1 MPFVNKLIQG
11 TDVTISPFART
22 KAGKDVMAAEPLARA
37 MNIPATVK
45 SCYPHSSSFV
55 NAAEAGITD
64 VLERL
69 ARKYDRE
76 SSGRRG
82 NSGEECKPHLPSA
95 FGNSNE

>member
-1 MPFVNKLIQG
+1 M
-11 TDVTISPFART
+11 S
-22 KAGKDVMAAEPLARA
+22 GKGIIASEPLGRP
-37 MNIPATVK
+37 MNIAAIVE
-45 SCYPHSSSFV
+45 SCYTHSSNFV
-55 NAAEAGITD
+55 DPGGASMTS

-82 NSGEECKPHLPSA
+82 NSGDECKPSA